1 MKILE
6 GPVRTKNYDLHL
18 VMCNNM
24 IVHQTSFGRPEL
36 LIQGAKASEEEV
48 VAQIYMYF
56 IYAWQGLHVCI
67 YINHNL

>member
-1 MKILE
+1 
-6 GPVRTKNYDLHL
+6 
-18 VMCNNM
+18 M
-24 IVHQTSFGRPEL
+24 IVHLTSFGRTEL

-67 YINHNL
+67 YINHIL